1 MCFVLCVPYVYVNNS
16 LKFYV
21 KFTSPQN
28 QVLQHVSKMTG
39 SVDFILKKS
48 WKLSEM
54 VRSVRMLSDLGS
66 IFSSICAR
74 NLFFLDVEVKL
85 ISFVLLSG
93 SYFLGSGILILLCFW
108 IELNLFVYF
117 YSMLSSFSFPLSF
130 SIPDLKFNYF
140 LIYFFLLQ
148 KKINQLLL
156 FFTYF
161 CYYHG

>member
-1 MCFVLCVPYVYVNNS
+1 MCLKWLDLLILS
-16 LKFYV
+16 LKNRENCPRWYG
-21 KFTSPQN
+21 QCECC
-28 QVLQHVSKMTG
+28 L
-39 SVDFILKKS
+39 ILAPF
-48 WKLSEM
+48 
-54 VRSVRMLSDLGS
+54 
-66 IFSSICAR
+66 FSSICAR

-93 SYFLGSGILILLCFW
+93 SYFLGSGILFLLCFW
-108 IELNLFVYF
+108 IELNLFISF

-140 LIYFFLLQ
+140 LIYFFFSCR
-148 KKINQLLL
+148 KKSIKFLL

>member
-1 MCFVLCVPYVYVNNS
+1 M
-16 LKFYV
+16 